1 MFSKSTQYALRAVL
15 YLAVH
20 TDVEHKANVKDIA
33 QALDIPGPFLA
44 KLLQQLSKNR
54 LVSSTKGPFGGF
66 YLSKDNLSAP
76 LLNIINCIDG
86 EETFHSC
93 ILGFPVCSST
103 HPCPLHDK
111 AMGYR
116 NGLSQLLTNNSIA
129 DLAEKIRT
137 DEIKI

>member
-66 YLSKDNLSAP
+66 YLSKENLNAP

-86 EETFHSC
+86 EETFYNC
-93 ILGFPVCSST
+93 ILGFPVCSSAN
-103 HPCPLHDK
+103 PCPLHDK

-116 NGLSQLLTNNSIA
+116 NGLSQLLINNSIA